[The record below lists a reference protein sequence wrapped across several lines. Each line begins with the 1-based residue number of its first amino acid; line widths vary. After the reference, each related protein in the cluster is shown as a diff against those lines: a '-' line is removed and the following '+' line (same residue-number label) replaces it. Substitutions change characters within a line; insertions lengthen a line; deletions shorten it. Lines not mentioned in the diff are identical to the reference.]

1 MSQQAKIFATPGGDD
16 PRLEDYPDVM
26 AAGGDWEDVI
36 EEVRRIS
43 TERIVLNMG
52 PVHPSTHGVLRLIL
66 ELDGEQVRETRVD
79 VGFLHTGIEKNM
91 EFRNWTQG
99 TTFVTRMDYV
109 APFFQEVAYCLGVE
123 KLLGVTEQI
132 PERATLIR
140 VLLME
145 LNRIGSHMI
154 AIGTG
159 GNELGATT
167 MMTIAFRGRE
177 EILRIFERITG
188 LRMNHGFVRPGGAP
202 LDMPEGTVEYVRSLM
217 PNVRRDIGELQD
229 LTLANPIFKKRF
241 IGTGYLSMSAMM
253 ALGLTGPSLR
263 AGGLETDLRKDDP
276 YCGYENYEFD
286 VPTYDSSDAYNRT
299 LVRFDECYQS
309 FRIIDQVLKSL
320 DETEGAPVM
329 IADKEI
335 AWPSSLSVGPDGQ
348 GNSPEHIAKIMGQS
362 MEALIHHFKLVTEGF
377 KVPAGQVYQ
386 QVEHPK
392 GILGTHLVSAG
403 GTRPFR
409 AHFRDP
415 SFSNLQS
422 LSMATEGGQ
431 LADVVVSLA
440 SFDPVAG
447 GVDR

>member
-26 AAGGDWEDVI
+26 VAGGDWEDVI

-177 EILRIFERITG
+177 EIHRIFERITG
-188 LRMNHGFVRPGGAP
+188 LRMNHGFVRPGGVP

-229 LTLANPIFKKRF
+229 LTLANPIFKQRF
-241 IGTGYLSMSAMM
+241 I
-253 ALGLTGPSLR
+253 
-263 AGGLETDLRKDDP
+263 
-276 YCGYENYEFD
+276 
-286 VPTYDSSDAYNRT
+286 
-299 LVRFDECYQS
+299 
-309 FRIIDQVLKSL
+309 LKL
-320 DETEGAPVM
+320 
-329 IADKEI
+329 K
-335 AWPSSLSVGPDGQ
+335 
-348 GNSPEHIAKIMGQS
+348 
-362 MEALIHHFKLVTEGF
+362 
-377 KVPAGQVYQ
+377 
-386 QVEHPK
+386 
-392 GILGTHLVSAG
+392 
-403 GTRPFR
+403 
-409 AHFRDP
+409 
-415 SFSNLQS
+415 
-422 LSMATEGGQ
+422 
-431 LADVVVSLA
+431 
-440 SFDPVAG
+440 
-447 GVDR
+447 

>member
-36 EEVRRIS
+36 EEVRRIT

-188 LRMNHGFVRPGGAP
+188 LRMNHGFVRPGGVP

-309 FRIIDQVLKSL
+309 FRIIDQVLKRL